1 MKNISNYLAGAAG
14 FTASMA
20 ASQVD
25 AAVTAFTFDF
35 GSTLNSS
42 TGFKSNSSSGFGTLT
57 SRGSNNYIEI
67 GSSNYIELSGV
78 IYQSGSTRGSATF
91 FAAGTTVG
99 NGLNGNLGL
108 GIFANNFISGT
119 TITTNQ
125 SGYIGFRTSSGN
137 FGYSE
142 ASWDATG
149 KVLTIGNSFVE
160 SVAGTSIT
168 IVPEPSVAGLLAI
181 GAVAAARRRRR
192 TAQAA

>member
-1 MKNISNYLAGAAG
+1 MKNISKYLAGAAG

-42 TGFKSNSSSGFGTLT
+42 TGFKSNNGSGFGSLL
-57 SRGSNNYIEI
+57 SGGQNNYIEI
-67 GSSNYIELSGV
+67 GGVNSSNGQL
-78 IYQSGSTRGSATF
+78 YQSGTFRGSATF
-91 FAAGTTVG
+91 FATGTTVG

-108 GIFANNFISGT
+108 GIFVSGYT
-119 TITTNQ
+119 PGSNITTDQ
-125 SGYIGFRTSSGN
+125 SGYIGFRTSTGN

-142 ASWDATG
+142 ASWDATA

-160 SVAGTSIT
+160 SVRGSSIT
-168 IVPEPSVAGLLAI
+168 VVPEPSVAGLLAI

-192 TAQAA
+192 TVQAA

>member
-1 MKNISNYLAGAAG
+1 MKNISKYLAGAAG

-42 TGFKSNSSSGFGTLT
+42 TGFQLNNSSGLGNLLSGGA
-57 SRGSNNYIEI
+57 NNYIEI
-67 GSSNYIELSGV
+67 GGVNSSGGQL
-78 IYQSGSTRGSATF
+78 YQSGTFRGSATF
-91 FAAGTTVG
+91 FAAGTTFG

-108 GIFANNFISGT
+108 GILVNGYTPGSN
-119 TITTNQ
+119 ITTDQ
-125 SGYIGFRTSSGN
+125 SGYIGFRTSTGN

-142 ASWDATG
+142 ASWNATG
-149 KVLTIGNSFVE
+149 KVLTLGNSFVE
-160 SVAGTSIT
+160 SVPGTSIT
-168 IVPEPSVAGLLAI
+168 VVPEPSVAGLLAI

>member
-1 MKNISNYLAGAAG
+1 MKNISKYLAGAAG
-14 FTASMA
+14 FTAAMA

-25 AAVTAFTFDF
+25 AAVVAFTFDF
-35 GSTLNSS
+35 GSTLSSS
-42 TGFKSNSSSGFGTLT
+42 TGFSYNTGSGFGNL
-57 SRGSNNYIEI
+57 SSEGSNNYIEI
-67 GSSNYIELSGV
+67 GRKYIEFGGGV
-78 IYQSGSTRGSATF
+78 YQSGFSRGAATF
-91 FAAGTTVG
+91 FAAGTTIG
-99 NGLNGNLGL
+99 NGLNGNLAS
-108 GIFANNFISGT
+108 GIFANNFFPGY
-119 TITTNQ
+119 TITTDQ
-125 SGYIGFRTSSGN
+125 SGYIGFKTSSGN

>member
-1 MKNISNYLAGAAG
+1 MKNISKYLAGAAG

-42 TGFKSNSSSGFGTLT
+42 TGFKLNNSSGFGNLL
-57 SRGSNNYIEI
+57 SGGANNYIEI
-67 GSSNYIELSGV
+67 GGVNISNGQL
-78 IYQSGSTRGSATF
+78 YQSGTFRGSATF
-91 FAAGTTVG
+91 FAAGTTFG

-108 GIFANNFISGT
+108 GILVNGYTPGSN
-119 TITTNQ
+119 ITTDQ
-125 SGYIGFRTSSGN
+125 SGYIGFRTSTGN

-142 ASWDATG
+142 ASWNATG
-149 KVLTIGNSFVE
+149 KVLTLGNSFVE
-160 SVAGTSIT
+160 SVPGTSIT
-168 IVPEPSVAGLLAI
+168 VVPEPSVAGLLAI